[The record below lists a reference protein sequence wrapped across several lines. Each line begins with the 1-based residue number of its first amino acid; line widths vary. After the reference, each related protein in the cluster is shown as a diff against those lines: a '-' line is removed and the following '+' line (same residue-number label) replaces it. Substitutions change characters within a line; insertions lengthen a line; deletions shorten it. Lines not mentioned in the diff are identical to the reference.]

1 MGLSIERTASRALPS
16 WALATDARPAWRRC
30 AGQGILA
37 LTLALIIVTIL
48 SFGGRW
54 AWLLDLLTF
63 WRPHLLVLAL
73 LLAGLAWL
81 GSRRLG
87 VGLALAAATVNLGAM
102 LVPAGHA
109 ALPSTA
115 EVRVKV
121 VTLNVLGD
129 NRPGHSLIDFLR
141 QSDADVIALQEVS
154 PHWDRQLAALAEIY
168 PYRVPATG
176 FRPNQTVLL
185 SRFPILAATVL
196 DPPAAEFN
204 TAWDRPL
211 RAEIDVHGRSLV
223 VYAVHPPT
231 PRSLAQWTTRNAQLA
246 WVAGLAGE
254 RDGSRPRIM
263 LGDFNTPPWSF
274 LFRDVNA
281 TAALRDAGGTLRQ
294 ATRQPMLLAPHL
306 AWLGAPVDHVL
317 VSPDIGVS
325 SFAVGPYV
333 HSDHLPVIADLLL
346 PSPGSSPLP

>member
-1 MGLSIERTASRALPS
+1 MVL
-16 WALATDARPAWRRC
+16 ALA
-30 AGQGILA
+30 LVV
-37 LTLALIIVTIL
+37 VTAL

-63 WRPHLLVLAL
+63 WRPHLLVTAL
-73 LLAGLAWL
+73 LLAGLAWIVRQHL
-81 GSRRLG
+81 GA
-87 VGLALAAATVNLGAM
+87 GLALAAAAVNVAAI

-115 EVRVKV
+115 GPPVKV

-129 NRPGHSLIDFLR
+129 NRRGRSLIEFLR
-141 QSDADVIALQEVS
+141 KSDADVIALEEVS
-154 PHWDRQLAALAEIY
+154 PYWEQQLAALAEIY
-168 PYRVPATG
+168 PYRVPAVG
-176 FRPNQTVLL
+176 FRPNQTMLL
-185 SRFPILAATVL
+185 SRLPILSAAVL

-211 RAEIDVHGRSLV
+211 RAEIDVHGQPLV

-246 WVAGLAGE
+246 WVADMARE
-254 RDGSRPRIM
+254 RDGNRPRIM

-274 LFRDVNA
+274 LFRDVAA
-281 TAALRDAGGTLRQ
+281 TAELRDAGGTLRQ
-294 ATRQPMLLAPHL
+294 ATRQPMLLPPHL

-317 VSPDIGVS
+317 VSPDIGVAG
-325 SFAVGPYV
+325 FAVGPYV
-333 HSDHLPVIADLLL
+333 HSDHLPVIADLVL
-346 PSPGSSPLP
+346 PSPGSSPPS

>member
-1 MGLSIERTASRALPS
+1 MTDMTMTNFKKRAAVVAVASCLS
-16 WALATDARPAWRRC
+16 LAPW
-30 AGQGILA
+30 
-37 LTLALIIVTIL
+37 
-48 SFGGRW
+48 
-54 AWLLDLLTF
+54 
-63 WRPHLLVLAL
+63 
-73 LLAGLAWL
+73 
-81 GSRRLG
+81 
-87 VGLALAAATVNLGAM
+87 
-102 LVPAGHA
+102 
-109 ALPSTA
+109 
-115 EVRVKV
+115 
-121 VTLNVLGD
+121 
-129 NRPGHSLIDFLR
+129 
-141 QSDADVIALQEVS
+141 
-154 PHWDRQLAALAEIY
+154 LAEAASLGKI
-168 PYRVPATG
+168 
-176 FRPNQTVLL
+176 TVLSGL
-185 SRFPILAATVL
+185 GQ
-196 DPPAAEFN
+196 
-204 TAWDRPL
+204 PL

-246 WVAGLAGE
+246 WVADLASE

-317 VSPDIGVS
+317 VSPDIGVG

-346 PSPGSSPLP
+346 PGPGSSPPP

>member
-1 MGLSIERTASRALPS
+1 MSIEHSASQTLPS
-16 WALATDARPAWRRC
+16 WEWVAGSLSGWRRR
-30 AGQGILA
+30 AGQGVLT
-37 LTLALIIVTIL
+37 LTLALAVVTFL

-63 WRPHLLVLAL
+63 WRPHLLVVAL
-73 LLAGLAWL
+73 LLVGLAWL
-81 GSRRLG
+81 VRQRLA
-87 VGLALAAATVNLGAM
+87 VGLALAAAAANLAAI

-109 ALPSTA
+109 ALPSA
-115 EVRVKV
+115 AGLPVKV

-129 NRPGHSLIDFLR
+129 NRRGRSLIEFLR
-141 QSDADVIALQEVS
+141 ESDADVIALEEVS
-154 PHWDRQLAALAEIY
+154 PYWEQQLAALAKIY
-168 PYRVPATG
+168 PYRIPAVG

-185 SRFPILAATVL
+185 SRLPILSAAVL
-196 DPPAAEFN
+196 TPPAAEFN

-211 RAEIDVHGRSLV
+211 RAEIDVHGQPLV

-246 WVAGLAGE
+246 WVADTARA
-254 RDGSRPRIM
+254 RDGDRPRIM

-281 TAALRDAGGTLRQ
+281 TAELRDAGGTLRR
-294 ATRQPMLLAPHL
+294 ATRQPMLLPPHL

-317 VSPDIGVS
+317 VSPDIGVTG
-325 SFAVGPYV
+325 FALGPYV
-333 HSDHLPVIADLLL
+333 HSDHLPVIADLVL
-346 PSPGSSPLP
+346 PAAGAAPLP

>member
-1 MGLSIERTASRALPS
+1 MALSLVVVTA
-16 WALATDARPAWRRC
+16 
-30 AGQGILA
+30 
-37 LTLALIIVTIL
+37 L

-63 WRPHLLVLAL
+63 WRPHLLVTAL

-81 GSRRLG
+81 VRQHLG
-87 VGLALAAATVNLGAM
+87 AGLALAAAAVNAAAI

-115 EVRVKV
+115 GLPVKV
-121 VTLNVLGD
+121 ITLNVLGD
-129 NRPGHSLIDFLR
+129 NRRGRSLIEFLR
-141 QSDADVIALQEVS
+141 ESDADVIALEEVS
-154 PHWDRQLAALAEIY
+154 PYWDQQLAALAEIY
-168 PYRVPATG
+168 PYRIPAVG
-176 FRPNQTVLL
+176 FRPNSTVLL
-185 SRFPILAATVL
+185 SRLPILSADVL
-196 DPPAAEFN
+196 VPPAAEFN

-211 RAEIDVHGRSLV
+211 RAEIDVHGQPLV

-246 WVAGLAGE
+246 WVADMARE
-254 RDGSRPRIM
+254 RDGNRPRIM

-281 TAALRDAGGTLRQ
+281 TAELRDAGGTLRQ
-294 ATRQPMLLAPHL
+294 ATRQPMLLPPHL

-317 VSPDIGVS
+317 VSPDIGVAG
-325 SFAVGPYV
+325 FAVGPYV
-333 HSDHLPVIADLLL
+333 HSDHLPVIADLVL
-346 PSPGSSPLP
+346 PVGGAAPPP